1 MATKTAINEVLSDP
15 NFDSS
20 LAASRLR
27 LEQSLAI
34 GTEIALR
41 GIMTG
46 LLSDEDTERLGK
58 LASMYARIAST
69 LPTTDAKE
77 VDDETLEKIAG
88 T

>member
-1 MATKTAINEVLSDP
+1 MATKRAINEILGDP
-15 NFDSS
+15 EFDTS

-41 GIMTG
+41 GIEG
-46 LLSDEDTERLGK
+46 GFLSDEDTDRLGK
-58 LASMYARIAST
+58 LASMYKSIAST
-69 LPTTDAKE
+69 LPTVKPEEVTDE
-77 VDDETLEKIAG
+77 DLERIAG